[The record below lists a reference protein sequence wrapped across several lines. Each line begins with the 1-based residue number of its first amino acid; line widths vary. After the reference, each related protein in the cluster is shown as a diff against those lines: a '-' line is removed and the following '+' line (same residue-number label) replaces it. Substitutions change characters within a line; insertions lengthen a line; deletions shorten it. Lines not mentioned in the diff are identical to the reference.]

1 MDVNILIDSSSD
13 MNEPNIIAL
22 IAKLSEDF
30 NKQKIFIQII
40 KDTFK
45 LADSGDKNAIIR
57 AEKIDQFMSKAIGEL
72 GLPFCDIINES
83 NDIINYY
90 INNYINGKNSE
101 ISKKIIINYIHV
113 FNYKSTDA
121 NPIIDQIL
129 EKLKITNIN
138 IKEIQDN
145 KRITKSNIE
154 NIYDELNQLY
164 NNWKTIIISETVGE
178 EDYYYKQ
185 LMPIL
190 KEKEKAIKEM
200 ENQKI
205 FSKATIQF
213 LKEKIQSIESLKNK
227 IQNLN
232 DNNNN
237 HNNHN
242 HIYKNKENQPN
253 VINQENGYTKD
264 FHENGLS
271 VEEKNK
277 LKEIDLKK
285 RTSFYLNEYLAYGE
299 DELTEF
305 KNYIYPLLDFQEKE
319 IKRQYI
325 GFLNSR
331 GGRIY
336 IGINDKKYVKGIILS
351 YKDCDI
357 FSNLLVGLSS
367 EFYPQCR
374 TDKIKVHFIPIK
386 NSYNKKFINNL
397 YVVKIIIL
405 PGDQYSLYSI
415 TKKGGLI
422 SAIRL
427 QRQVLN
433 LDAEE
438 ITKKI
443 IERYELKRMRSNQNQ
458 IEVPD
463 LNLDFNDPEP
473 EKNLFVRNFDNKSES
488 NKSDSNK
495 SNNQK
500 KKNNKCIYIVNV
512 RNIDIN
518 LKVKEINKIFNG
530 LQQSYQ
536 KFYSKEGK
544 SIGYGKI
551 HFANEE
557 AANLAIKKFN
567 GNNLGGK
574 RNIVM
579 TLQKNKFFNKI
590 NK

>member
-13 MNEPNIIAL
+13 MNEPNIKTL
-22 IAKLSEDF
+22 ISKLSEDY

-45 LADSGDKNAIIR
+45 LAESGDKNAIIR
-57 AEKIDQFMSKAIGEL
+57 AEKIDQLMFKAIGEL

-90 INNYINGKNSE
+90 INNYTNGKNAE
-101 ISKKIIINYIHV
+101 ISKKIIINYIHI
-113 FNYKSTDA
+113 FNFKSTDA
-121 NPIIDQIL
+121 HPIIDQIL

-145 KRITKSNIE
+145 KRIIKSNIE

-164 NNWKTIIISETVGE
+164 NNWKNIIKSDRAGK
-178 EDYYYKQ
+178 DDSYYIQ
-185 LMPIL
+185 LKSIL
-190 KEKEKAIKEM
+190 EEKEKAIKEM

-213 LKEKIQSIESLKNK
+213 LKEKIQSIENLNFK
-227 IQNLN
+227 IENPN
-232 DNNNN
+232 DNN
-237 HNNHN
+237 N

-271 VEEKNK
+271 EEEKNK

-336 IGINDKKYVKGIILS
+336 IGINDKKYVKGIFLS

-458 IEVPD
+458 LEVPD
-463 LNLDFNDPEP
+463 LNLGFNDPEP

-488 NKSDSNK
+488 NKSDS
-495 SNNQK
+495 SRANNQR

-518 LKVKEINKIFNG
+518 LKVKEINKLFNG